1 MGQTCH
7 RQSWSSSELLSV
19 SSSSH
24 PPSQSSKPTGN
35 SEAASHRSLR
45 LKGNWLQIT
54 DQQDSSRARQPAGRI
69 IISDPAHLDTD
80 SLNLCPQAKDSLIK
94 KAPWGD
100 RGAASVWELLAITSL
115 LSTSPHQHRAVISW
129 QQQTRVSRQDRLF
142 LEFSVLIG
150 WRERGYQKTPSL
162 TKHSVTVITV
172 GIQSCLTLI

>member
-54 DQQDSSRARQPAGRI
+54 DQQDSRRARQPAGRI

-100 RGAASVWELLAITSL
+100 RGAASVWELLAITSF

-129 QQQTRVSRQDRLF
+129 QQQTCCSLCASADRTASFWSSASWLD
-142 LEFSVLIG
+142 EESG
-150 WRERGYQKTPSL
+150 DTR
-162 TKHSVTVITV
+162 KH
-172 GIQSCLTLI
+172 LLWPNTL